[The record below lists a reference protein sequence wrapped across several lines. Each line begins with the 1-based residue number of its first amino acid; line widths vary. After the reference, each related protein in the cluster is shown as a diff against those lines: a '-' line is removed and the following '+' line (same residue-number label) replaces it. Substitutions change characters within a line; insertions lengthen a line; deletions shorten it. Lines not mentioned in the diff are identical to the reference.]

1 MVNHLKCVVNHHLNS
16 VLNHVKCGESPTD
29 LVHAVV
35 LLEEHEGGLGG
46 EVVGL
51 VPVPQVFTDHLTERL
66 PVAAAH

>member
-1 MVNHLKCVVNHHLNS
+1 MCGESSPEQCVV
-16 VLNHVKCGESPTD
+16 NHVKCGESPTD

>member
-1 MVNHLKCVVNHHLNS
+1 MCCES
-16 VLNHVKCGESPTD
+16 CEQCGESPTD
-29 LVHAVV
+29 LVHTVV

-66 PVAAAH
+66 PVAAAHWNSSPTSSA